1 MVVWEKLLIS
11 ITNGFSIVE
20 IPVSVEENLD
30 KVEKRLNKLFTA
42 MRSKYYLFI
51 TDPVVEGIDSLD
63 ETKVTFRISET
74 IPGEGASGS
83 RILRK
88 EIQRVFVQEGI
99 KLPQPIYIKNNNQ
112 QGKS

>member
-11 ITNGFSIVE
+11 LYYGFSIVE
-20 IPVSVEENLD
+20 IPSEENLD

-42 MRSKYYLFI
+42 VRSKYYLFI

-63 ETKVTFRISET
+63 ETKVTFRISAET
-74 IPGEGASGS
+74 IQKKASGS

-88 EIQRVFVQEGI
+88 RNSKVFVQEGI
-99 KLPQPIYIKNNNQ
+99 KLPQQVYIKNNNQ
-112 QGKS
+112 QGES

>member
-1 MVVWEKLLIS
+1 MGEITNFS

-51 TDPVVEGIDSLD
+51 TDPVVEGIDLLD
-63 ETKVTFRISET
+63 ETKVTFRIS
-74 IPGEGASGS
+74 
-83 RILRK
+83 L
-88 EIQRVFVQEGI
+88 
-99 KLPQPIYIKNNNQ
+99 
-112 QGKS
+112 